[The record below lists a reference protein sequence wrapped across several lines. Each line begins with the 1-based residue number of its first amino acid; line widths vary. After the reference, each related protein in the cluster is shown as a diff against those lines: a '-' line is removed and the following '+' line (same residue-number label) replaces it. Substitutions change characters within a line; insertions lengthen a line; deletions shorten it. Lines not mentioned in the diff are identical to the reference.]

1 MSIISIIFDGYKLR
15 EMISETNITKVIDRF
30 FDIMLGVKYQNF
42 NFENSDFLI
51 TGVVINCDINHL
63 SNLYIFLNT
72 YCNNLRIADTTNKI
86 YINSLTDTI
95 NIKFIS
101 VPKNIIKFIGN
112 AKDFFLLTNSSF
124 NTSEIDFILNTE
136 LIKCRDISDISDKLY
151 RLTSQIAQTIPR
163 YKISRLKIEE
173 NLFGPLSVIS
183 IKFDKSVND
192 DQYKGIMMNLEY
204 LKVVGVCE

>member
-51 TGVVINCDINHL
+51 TGIVTNCDINHL

-101 VPKNIIKFIGN
+101 VPKNRIKFIGN
-112 AKDFFLLTNSSF
+112 VKDFFLLTNSSF

-163 YKISRLKIEE
+163 YKILRLKIEE
-173 NLFGPLSVIS
+173 NLFSPLSVIS

-204 LKVVGVCE
+204 LKVVGICE